1 MGEGGGRA
9 RLLQARLG
17 SARPGAALQGLP
29 LADSRSHHFAHGS
42 RQAAAGGAGCPAAER
57 GQEAGEEAGRP
68 AGGRQPP
75 AAHRGSARRSAW
87 QRERSRPRRS
97 VLPGSGHFLC
107 NCPPGARGA
116 HGQVWICR
124 REGRGNFF
132 PHPSPSLRF
141 LCSRSHLPHMQ
152 SGALAVGFRAPV
164 GVLICERRAA
174 LPLRVLSLYINL
186 SYEEP

>member
-17 SARPGAALQGLP
+17 PARLCRGCRSLTAGATI
-29 LADSRSHHFAHGS
+29 SRTGAVRLRRGVP
-42 RQAAAGGAGCPAAER
+42 AAGCPAAER
-57 GQEAGEEAGRP
+57 GREAGQEAGEEAGRP

-75 AAHRGSARRSAW
+75 AAHRGFARRSAW
-87 QRERSRPRRS
+87 QRQRSRPRRS

-107 NCPPGARGA
+107 NGPPGAPGA

-141 LCSRSHLPHMQ
+141 LCSRSHLPQMQ
-152 SGALAVGFRAPV
+152 SGALASQ
-164 GVLICERRAA
+164 
-174 LPLRVLSLYINL
+174 PLSVY
-186 SYEEP
+186 